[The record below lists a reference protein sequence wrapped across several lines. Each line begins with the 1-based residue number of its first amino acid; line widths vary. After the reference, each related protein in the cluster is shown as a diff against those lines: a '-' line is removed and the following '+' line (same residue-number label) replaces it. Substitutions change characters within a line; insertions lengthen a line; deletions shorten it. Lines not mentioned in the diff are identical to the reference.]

1 MSDSLLRRVVVETFG
16 GVEQL
21 KIREERLPIPG
32 AGHVRVRITSIGMN
46 HADLMARAG
55 QYRLSSGDPPFTP
68 GLEAGGIIEAL
79 GPGVTGRRLGERVV
93 IGPDA
98 PRRENAGCGGTYRSH
113 YLVPA
118 EQTFLAPAQVPDEQL
133 GGFWLTYLT
142 AWGCLAWRQPVQPG
156 QFIGLPAASSGV
168 ALAAA
173 QIVKERGATPIGLT
187 SSPDKVARLKAL
199 SGCAYAEVVAT
210 RDAQG
215 QTTPWYKDIKRL
227 TQDHGIDVWFD
238 PVAAGDFLNSEI
250 RTLAQEGTIW
260 VYGLLGDPGVV
271 DVTPLIRKHAS
282 IRGWSLGELTEAGPK
297 AFEPGCRH
305 ILEQFA
311 AGHYHQHVERTFK
324 LDEVQ
329 QAHAYMHQ
337 GRHVGKL
344 FLVP

>member
-1 MSDSLLRRVVVETFG
+1 M
-16 GVEQL
+16 
-21 KIREERLPIPG
+21 
-32 AGHVRVRITSIGMN
+32 
-46 HADLMARAG
+46 
-55 QYRLSSGDPPFTP
+55 
-68 GLEAGGIIEAL
+68 
-79 GPGVTGRRLGERVV
+79 
-93 IGPDA
+93 
-98 PRRENAGCGGTYRSH
+98 
-113 YLVPA
+113 
-118 EQTFLAPAQVPDEQL
+118 
-133 GGFWLTYLT
+133 
-142 AWGCLAWRQPVQPG
+142 
-156 QFIGLPAASSGV
+156 
-168 ALAAA
+168 
-173 QIVKERGATPIGLT
+173 
-187 SSPDKVARLKAL
+187 
-199 SGCAYAEVVAT
+199 VAT